1 MAYFPEKVTL
11 NPSTPAS
18 DVHTFNGN
26 IVFGTTGITSFSSA
40 TSRYFGNKSAA
51 LTMSLG
57 STSSGGGFNLYINSY
72 FDGTDNRFTI
82 ANETAGRITT
92 AGQTSAASGFYYLQ
106 ANNSVSHAADATLSF
121 TTVHSVD
128 SNGLHTIGTSSSN
141 DSLVHQLY
149 GSLNLIGAVIPSFS
163 STRYRYIGNKLS
175 STLYDNGSGSAAG
188 GTVMYGNV
196 YFDGTGTKRSRA
208 NETCSSVS
216 VGGATSAS
224 TVVFAVSADNS
235 IVSAADSAV
244 TLTSLLTVDSN
255 GAHVIGNSS
264 SNNSQ
269 IQQIYG
275 SVNLNGTA
283 IPSFSSSTI
292 RYVGNKISSV
302 QFLTGAASTTGTLSA
317 YGNMYF
323 DGTNNKFTIANETCA
338 KLTVGGG
345 TAATSNVYV
354 LAADSSVSH
363 AADANATL
371 VTLHSIDA
379 NGLHSIGNNASNDS
393 LVHNINGSLLI
404 SGNSIPSFSSTNYRY
419 IGTKMSSALL
429 FKTTSS
435 AGIYITYANSYFDG
449 TNNKLTRANETGTRI
464 NINGT
469 TSASSVSCS
478 IESDASVSHTA
489 DSTATFVQTF
499 GITPQGQMT
508 LGVSTQPVDYTH
520 RIYNGVGIDITSSG
534 TRCAIF
540 RNNTTGNT
548 ASLIIGNAQTG
559 NGNLRW
565 LDFAYNGSSSS
576 SAGTVEGYLGTD
588 GAGVMAL
595 FDISDARKKKNLR
608 PFKNA
613 IEELKKAPIYIFDRI
628 DTDQKDIVG
637 FIAQDVE
644 KIDPRFVTEHDE
656 IKRVGKDS
664 LVHYMH
670 AAILELSERLE
681 KIEGKKKTK
690 KDEE

>member
-11 NPSTPAS
+11 NPSTPES

-57 STSSGGGFNLYINSY
+57 SASSGGGFNLYINSY
-72 FDGTDNRFTI
+72 FDGTNNRFTI

-92 AGQTSAASGFYYLQ
+92 AGQTTATNGFYYLQ
-106 ANNSVSHAADATLSF
+106 ANNNVSHAADDTFSF

-128 SNGLHTIGTSSSN
+128 SNGLHTIGSSSSN
-141 DSLVHQLY
+141 NSLVHQLY
-149 GSLNLIGAVIPSFS
+149 GSLNLLGAVIPSFT

-188 GTVMYGNV
+188 GTAMYGNL

-216 VGGATSAS
+216 VGGSTTAAT
-224 TVVFAVSADNS
+224 TVFAVSANNS
-235 IVSAADSAV
+235 VVSAADSAV
-244 TLTSLLTVDSN
+244 TLTDVLIINANGTASVGPSTGNDAIVHQLYGSMSLL
-255 GAHVIGNSS
+255 
-264 SNNSQ
+264 
-269 IQQIYG
+269 
-275 SVNLNGTA
+275 GTA
-283 IPSFSSSTI
+283 IPSFSSSTS
-292 RYVGNKISSV
+292 RYIGTKISSIN
-302 QFLTGAASTTGTLSA
+302 FLSGSSSTTGNINA

-354 LAADSSVSH
+354 LAADNSISH

-404 SGNSIPSFSSTNYRY
+404 SGNSIPSFSSANYRY
-419 IGTKMSSALL
+419 IGTKMSSSML
-429 FKTTSS
+429 FKTTTS

-520 RIYNGVGIDITSSG
+520 RIYNGVAIDITSSG

-548 ASLIIGNAQTG
+548 ASLVIGNAQVG
-559 NGNLRW
+559 NASLRW
-565 LDFAYNGSSSS
+565 LDFSYNGSSSS
-576 SAGTVEGYLGTD
+576 SVGTVEGYIGTD
-588 GAGVMAL
+588 GTGTMAL

-608 PFKNA
+608 PLKGA
-613 IEELKKAPIYIFDRI
+613 MEELKKAPIYIFDRI
-628 DTDQKDIVG
+628 DTEQKDIVG

-644 KIDPRFVTEHDE
+644 KIDSRFVTEHDDV
-656 IKRVGKDS
+656 KRVGKDA

-681 KIEGKKKTK
+681 KLEGKKKLK